1 MEYSVHPLEEW
12 GMPEGV
18 RPGNHWIYQNT
29 FVDME
34 SFVPVLDSVLQ
45 NVGIPVLHQ
54 DQKSNTQI

>member
-1 MEYSVHPLEEW
+1 MKYSVHPLKEW

-45 NVGIPVLHQ
+45 NAGIPVIHQ
-54 DQKSNTQI
+54 D